1 MAIRTFSIWLLCAMY
16 FLFVFVLFLALYSL
30 TPQDFQVHIVFYS
43 FPSPRIVLFFEA
55 PLFLR
60 LENDIRKQDLYTRI
74 AHCSWAVI
82 ASKPL
87 QPIEQRNICV
97 YTNLCVNHTSINI
110 LCVNHIS
117 INISIHSHL
126 YLYQLLSPTLIHE
139 WIH

>member
-110 LCVNHIS
+110 
-117 INISIHSHL
+117 SIHSHL